1 MILILNQP
9 IYVSGATNQQSN
21 TFGMNMNTIL
31 EITFAV
37 SIGVLLFTSIIL
49 TIYLYIKIQK
59 NSRYYAI
66 LLMNGFSTKDLIWM
80 VIGEIL
86 FIIGV
91 STVGGS
97 IIGMILCQLFLGRVV
112 SIGYILI
119 PALFSGVLPFIIA
132 VKKLLSTEL
141 CVYLREE

>member
-1 MILILNQP
+1 
-9 IYVSGATNQQSN
+9 
-21 TFGMNMNTIL
+21 
-31 EITFAV
+31 
-37 SIGVLLFTSIIL
+37 
-49 TIYLYIKIQK
+49 
-59 NSRYYAI
+59 
-66 LLMNGFSTKDLIWM
+66 MNGFSTKDLIWM

-86 FIIGV
+86 FIIGA

-132 VKKLLSTEL
+132 VKKLLSTDL